1 MSLLQHALAHRS
13 WCGEQEGGAPS
24 NERLEFLGDAVLG
37 LIVAGYTFDRFPDFA
52 EGKLA
57 KVRSAVVNARVLAQV
72 AARLG
77 VGEVLLLGRGEE
89 GSGGRAKA
97 SILAD
102 AFEAILGAVYLDAG
116 WEASRELVLREL
128 GSPSSGPARNPTTST
143 TRAGCRKRPC
153 ATARGRPATW
163 WWGRDRTTTGSTW
176 PRSSSAGPVGVPA
189 RDAPRRTPNRRPH
202 ERPGKALPV
211 PELPEVET
219 LRQDLSREVVGR
231 KIKAVAVSNGRSVR
245 RHASAKHFRAL
256 LEGHSIKSV
265 GRLGKYLLL
274 TLDSGDTLVV
284 HLGMSGQLLR
294 VKSPKDPKPKH
305 THVIITFTQGGELR
319 YVDPRTFGEMFVSTP
334 PLKADGT
341 PLSPVSGTA
350 GGDGAAIRKAVPEL
364 AHLGFDPIEDLMSW
378 DRFGALLHQHH
389 GGVKALLMDQN
400 FTAGIGNLYS
410 DEMLYQ
416 AGLRYDRAADS
427 LTATEVRRLYRAI
440 VETLADAI
448 KHRGSSLADEQ
459 YRDLFG
465 ELGDFQGSHQVYD
478 REGQPCRRCR
488 NTIVRVKA
496 GGRSTF
502 FCEHCQV

>member
-1 MSLLQHALAHRS
+1 M
-13 WCGEQEGGAPS
+13 
-24 NERLEFLGDAVLG
+24 
-37 LIVAGYTFDRFPDFA
+37 
-52 EGKLA
+52 
-57 KVRSAVVNARVLAQV
+57 
-72 AARLG
+72 
-77 VGEVLLLGRGEE
+77 
-89 GSGGRAKA
+89 
-97 SILAD
+97 
-102 AFEAILGAVYLDAG
+102 
-116 WEASRELVLREL
+116 
-128 GSPSSGPARNPTTST
+128 
-143 TRAGCRKRPC
+143 
-153 ATARGRPATW
+153 
-163 WWGRDRTTTGSTW
+163 
-176 PRSSSAGPVGVPA
+176 
-189 RDAPRRTPNRRPH
+189 
-202 ERPGKALPV
+202 

-219 LRQDLSREVVGR
+219 LRQDLAREVVGR
-231 KIKAVAVSNGRSVR
+231 KIKAVAVANGRSVR
-245 RHASAKHFRAL
+245 RHPSAKHFRAL
-256 LEGHSIKSV
+256 LEGRTIKSV

-294 VKSPKDPKPKH
+294 VKSVKDPKPKH

-319 YVDPRTFGEMFVSTP
+319 YVDPRTFGELFVSTP

-350 GGDGAAIRKAVPEL
+350 GGDGAAIRKAIPEL

-389 GGVKALLMDQN
+389 GGIKALLMDQS

-416 AGLRYDRAADS
+416 AGLRFDRAADS

-478 REGQPCRRCR
+478 REGEPCRRCR